1 MSKRIIKIKI
11 ALDELPSRKW
21 LLLPLRE
28 KKRCFYF
35 LKIKQE
41 EERHLFV
48 FDLFRRTKQRWK

>member
-1 MSKRIIKIKI
+1 MSNRIIKIKI

-41 EERHLFV
+41 KDGHLFV
-48 FDLFRRTKQRWK
+48 